1 MVKSITGISLRK
13 AAIISGIS
21 ILMMTI
27 VAVVATDLTIGNLF
41 VPDNPVATLKNIN
54 LNLV

>member
-1 MVKSITGISLRK
+1 MVKPIADISLRK